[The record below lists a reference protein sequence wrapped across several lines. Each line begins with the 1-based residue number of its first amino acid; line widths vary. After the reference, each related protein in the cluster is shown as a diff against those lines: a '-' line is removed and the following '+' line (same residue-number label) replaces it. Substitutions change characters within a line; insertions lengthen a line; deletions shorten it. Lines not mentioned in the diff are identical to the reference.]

1 MRLALV
7 LLPLLSPETLL
18 PTGTGP
24 EVRRERTERT
34 EPRRVVCG
42 YCESTLAANGDVL
55 RTSDRVK
62 ALNKLEEKIEKLEG
76 QIAKLTYEV
85 ADRERE
91 RDEARAA
98 LAAKTRPAE
107 DDDDEWE

>member
-1 MRLALV
+1 MRV
-7 LLPLLSPETLL
+7 RLPLLSPETLL
-18 PTGTGP
+18 PSGTGTGAEP
-24 EVRRERTERT
+24 RRQREHS

-76 QIAKLTYEV
+76 QIAKLTSEV